1 MVKTVVAI
9 IMTVEIAVAAVVT
22 AIEVATVVVTVA
34 ALYFMAWAVNVV
46 TMSWDYARTFRHYMW
61 SNRNMAVIAVTANIG
76 AISVRLCII
85 VVNTRIVSA
94 NMECPNTAHHCHRTI
109 EIGDVNIAVPLSAT
123 EDIAEFSLATAIL
136 V

>member
-1 MVKTVVAI
+1 MVRTVVAVVP
-9 IMTVEIAVAAVVT
+9 TVCIAVATVVT
-22 AIEVATVVVTVA
+22 AIEVAAVVVTVA
-34 ALYFMAWAVNVV
+34 ALYLMAWAVNVA
-46 TMSWDYARTFRHYMW
+46 TMSWDYARTVRHYMRT
-61 SNRNMAVIAVTANIG
+61 NRNMAVIAATADIG